1 MSFQFQKAL
10 RTKLKARMA
19 IDGPSGAGKT
29 YTSLIAASVFAGED
43 DHIAVIDTE
52 RGSASLYA
60 DQFSFDVLE
69 LAHFDPLH
77 YVEAIQAAQRS
88 GYEVLII
95 DSLSHA
101 WEGEGGALD
110 QVDKNAARLKGN
122 SFAAW
127 RTVTP
132 KQRKLVDTML
142 QSDMHIIATMRS
154 KMEYVIEQDKHGKT
168 QIQKVGLAPV
178 QRSGIE
184 YEFTWVIDMDT
195 EHNAVVSKSRAATLA
210 DLVENKPGKAFFQQ
224 FYDWLVIGEES
235 PKTKQDLVAFGAS
248 LGLEPED
255 IAQALAEANLQFNP
269 DPSQWAEITNSVS
282 TYAEQAPIKSV

>member
-1 MSFQFQKAL
+1 MQFKKAV

-29 YTSLIAASVFAGED
+29 FTSLIAGTVFTGEGGN
-43 DHIAVIDTE
+43 IAVIDTE

-60 DQFSFDVLE
+60 DQFDFDVLE
-69 LAHFDPLH
+69 LDHFDPLN
-77 YVEAIQAAQRS
+77 YVEAIHAAQRA
-88 GYEVLII
+88 GYDVLII

-110 QVDKNAARLKGN
+110 QVDQNAARFKGN

-132 KQRKLVDTML
+132 KHRKLVDTML
-142 QSDMHIIATMRS
+142 QSNMHIIATMRS
-154 KMEYVIEQDKHGKT
+154 KMEYMIEQDKQGKT

-184 YEFTWVIDMDT
+184 YEFTWVIDMDID
-195 EHNAVVSKSRAATLA
+195 HNAVVSKSRAEPLA
-210 DLVENKPGKAFFQQ
+210 DIVENKPGIAFFQR
-224 FYDWLVIGEES
+224 FYDWLVIGEE
-235 PKTKQDLVAFGAS
+235 PLKTKQDLVEFGAS
-248 LGLEPED
+248 IGLEPND
-255 IAQALAEANLQFNP
+255 IAEALAAASIQFDSNP
-269 DPSQWAEITNSVS
+269 SKWPELTGAVAA
-282 TYAEQAPIKSV
+282 YAEQSLVTV

>member
-1 MSFQFQKAL
+1 MQFRKAV
-10 RTKLKARMA
+10 RTKLKARMT

-29 YTSLIAASVFAGED
+29 YTSLIAASVFAGLD
-43 DHIAVIDTE
+43 GQIAVIDTE
-52 RGSASLYA
+52 RSSASLYA

-69 LAHFDPLH
+69 LDHFDPLH
-77 YVEAIQAAQRS
+77 YVEAIQAAQQS
-88 GYEVLII
+88 GYDVLIV

-132 KQRKLVDTML
+132 KHRKLVDTML
-142 QSDMHIIATMRS
+142 QSNMHIIATMRS
-154 KMEYVIEQDKHGKT
+154 KMEYMIEQDKQGKT

-195 EHNAVVSKSRAATLA
+195 DHNAVVSKSRAATLA
-210 DLVENKPGKAFFQQ
+210 DLVENKPGKTFFQQ
-224 FYDWLVIGEES
+224 FYDWLVLGEEP
-235 PKTKQDLVAFGAS
+235 PKTKQDLIEFGATIG
-248 LGLEPED
+248 LGPED
-255 IAQALAEANLQFNP
+255 IAQALAEANLQFDP
-269 DPSQWAEITNSVS
+269 DPSYWAELTNAVAAFTEHPKVKTS
-282 TYAEQAPIKSV
+282 